1 MMPECP
7 WHPGKGGIFMTNT
20 VRRRGNPGYL
30 RCAFA
35 GYRPAKMP
43 FGYDETCDSCVT
55 FKRDIHDK
63 IEELIGKGYAHFL
76 SGGAQGFDTFAAE
89 AVLDLQKEYPWILLE
104 MVSPFDAQAEK
115 WDSSYRLRHDK
126 LFQAADIV
134 TVTSHEFTK
143 SCLFR
148 RNHYLVDNADLLLAA
163 YDGQPGGTA
172 MTCAYARQ
180 TGIPIQTIMPRKS
193 A

>member
-1 MMPECP
+1 M
-7 WHPGKGGIFMTNT
+7 
-20 VRRRGNPGYL
+20 
-30 RCAFA
+30 
-35 GYRPAKMP
+35 
-43 FGYDETCDSCVT
+43 
-55 FKRDIHDK
+55 
-63 IEELIGKGYAHFL
+63 
-76 SGGAQGFDTFAAE
+76 DTFAAE

-126 LFQAADIV
+126 LFKAADIV